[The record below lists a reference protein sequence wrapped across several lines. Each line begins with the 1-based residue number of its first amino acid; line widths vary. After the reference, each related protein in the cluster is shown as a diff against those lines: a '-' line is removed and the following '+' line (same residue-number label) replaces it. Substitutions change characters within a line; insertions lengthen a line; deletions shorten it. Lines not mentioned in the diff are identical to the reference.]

1 LRWAALLY
9 NNFGFFPLTI
19 NLPASSCEVF
29 FPQKKAAN
37 FYSMRAAEHS
47 LNYRSMHYW
56 EITVAAFNM
65 AYNTVELEE

>member
-1 LRWAALLY
+1 MSHLKFRTRAP
-9 NNFGFFPLTI
+9 NFWRRPW
-19 NLPASSCEVF
+19 PASSCEVF
-29 FPQKKAAN
+29 FPQKKADN
-37 FYSMRAAEHS
+37 LYSMRAAEHS